1 MLIDE
6 VLPSFDVTRVDT
18 IVVAAPAEE
27 VYRTALALDLVQV
40 VREDPIVGFLLALRG
55 IPDRVMRLLRKR
67 PAAPAPEA
75 MRLGDLPVEG
85 EWIRLGEDPGHEIV
99 FGAVGRFWKGPVQ
112 WQQSTPATFAA
123 ADALGSARIA
133 ANLAVH
139 PYSQDRVLLTY
150 EARTAATDD
159 EARGSLQAGSA
170 AAAVMSSR
178 TMPMKPLTAVRAAL
192 ERPAVEF
199 NGTGACCRHS
209 SG

>member
-1 MLIDE
+1 MLEFQRCAGGRGGGMLIDE

-40 VREDPIVGFLLALRG
+40 VREDPIVGFLSAMRG

-99 FGAVGRFWKGPVQ
+99 FGAVGRFWKGPVE

-123 ADALGSARIA
+123 ADAPGSARIA

-139 PYSQDRVLLTY
+139 PYSRDRVLLTY

-159 EARGSLQAGSA
+159 EARRGVQRYWRVLSPFIGLVLRGVLRAIRRRA
-170 AAAVMSSR
+170 ETSR
-178 TMPMKPLTAVRAAL
+178 
-192 ERPAVEF
+192 
-199 NGTGACCRHS
+199 
-209 SG
+209 

>member
-27 VYRTALALDLVQV
+27 VYRTALAVDLVQV

-85 EWIRLGEDPGHEIV
+85 EWIRLGDDPGHEIV
-99 FGAVGRFWKGPVQ
+99 FGAVGRFWKGPVH
-112 WQQSTPATFAA
+112 WQQSTPATFAS
-123 ADALGSARIA
+123 ADAPGSARIA

-139 PYSQDRVLLTY
+139 PYSQARVLLTY

-159 EARGSLQAGSA
+159 EARRGVQRYWRVLSPFIGLVLRGVLRAIRRRA
-170 AAAVMSSR
+170 ETSR
-178 TMPMKPLTAVRAAL
+178 
-192 ERPAVEF
+192 
-199 NGTGACCRHS
+199 
-209 SG
+209 